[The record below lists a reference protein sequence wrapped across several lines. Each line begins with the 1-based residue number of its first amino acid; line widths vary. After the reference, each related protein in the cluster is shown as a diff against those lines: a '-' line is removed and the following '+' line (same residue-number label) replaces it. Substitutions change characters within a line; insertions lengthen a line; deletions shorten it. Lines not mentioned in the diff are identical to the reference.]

1 MPWNRIREHKKIM
14 RDTGVKSDTAF
25 CLGPYLKQFFHFEA
39 MIKKVGTLESKPLQ
53 LIIKPVLKNII
64 KNQINLVMAV
74 QHWSIYVF

>member
-39 MIKKVGTLESKPLQ
+39 MIKKVGTLESKPLL
-53 LIIKPVLKNII
+53 LIIKPVLKDSHSNEIQVI
-64 KNQINLVMAV
+64 SPPSNQLG
-74 QHWSIYVF
+74 YGC